1 MLKSPFEGLLSAVI
15 GLGRAYKAHWQSFT
29 LQNSSVSLPEAEA
42 GFEEPDAE
50 REGPGDS
57 SKEYHFYFQKK
68 LYLQCFGN
76 KQMIG

>member
-1 MLKSPFEGLLSAVI
+1 MREQGAAGDVTGAEPPSTRDERSEGL
-15 GLGRAYKAHWQSFT
+15 RRR
-29 LQNSSVSLPEAEA
+29 LPEAEA